1 MIKCDLHTHSICSDG
16 RFTPKEVIKLAKDK
30 NLDFI
35 ALTDHDTVSGLD
47 EASIEAKNLNINFI
61 HGIELSTEHNG
72 ESIHVLGFFTTDSY
86 KNKELIDFLD
96 DVKEKRISRA
106 YKIVENLKKFHNI
119 NLDIN
124 KVLENGED
132 TIARPHIAKAIID
145 AGYDYDFEYIFNN
158 FIGNNCPAYV
168 PSTKISTE
176 EGIKLLKK
184 YKALVFLA
192 HPVLVKKTSITELL
206 NLGFDG
212 LEAIYYRN
220 TKEDTIKFLN
230 IAKENNLYI
239 SCGSDCHGIP
249 NDLRH
254 GNIGD
259 IEFSNFT
266 EINPLLEWLNTFN
279 KNI

>member
-1 MIKCDLHTHSICSDG
+1 MIKCDLHNHSICSDG
-16 RFTPKEVIKLAKDK
+16 RFTPKEVIKLAKDN
-30 NLDFI
+30 NLNFI

-47 EASIEAKNLNINFI
+47 EASIEAKKLNINFVP
-61 HGIELSTEHNG
+61 GIELSTEYKG
-72 ESIHVLGFFTTDSY
+72 KSIHVLGFFTTDAY
-86 KNKELIDFLD
+86 KDKEFISFLD
-96 DVKEKRISRA
+96 DLKEKRISRA

-124 KVLENGED
+124 RVLENGKD

-145 AGYDYDFEYIFNN
+145 AGYNYDFEYIFNN
-158 FIGNNCPAYV
+158 LIGNNCPAYV

-176 EGIKLLKK
+176 EGIKILKK
-184 YKALVFLA
+184 YNALVFLA
-192 HPVLVKKTSITELL
+192 HPVLIKKIPLDEVL

-212 LEAIYYRN
+212 LEAVYYRN
-220 TKEDTIKFLN
+220 TEHDTINLLG

-249 NDLRH
+249 NDIRH

-259 IEFSNFT
+259 IIIPNSYDISFLLKWLDNF
-266 EINPLLEWLNTFN
+266 
-279 KNI
+279 KS